1 MLSRVADHIYWMN
14 RYIERAENYAR
25 FMDVN
30 FNLSLE
36 LQPNVS
42 TQWKPLVVT
51 TGDWSLYESLYNKV
65 DKGKVI
71 YFLGFD
77 EQNPNS
83 IYNCIVNA
91 RENARAIRPEITK
104 EVWEQINYLY
114 YYVKEAKEKKRW
126 KKIDPRNYFVEIK
139 KGCQLLYGIFD
150 STISKTEGWHF
161 GKIGQLIERADKTSR
176 VLDVKYHMLLPEK
189 VNVGSP
195 FDLVQWASL
204 LKSVSA
210 YDMYRKKHGKLTAH
224 GISEFLI
231 FDKNFPR
238 SMLSCLSGVDRSLQA
253 ISKNNEENRSEV
265 EKQLGLLRSQLEY
278 SDINDVFQLGI
289 HEYLDD
295 FQTNLNNVSASLFE
309 TFFSTKNIMYNTI
322 KSVNKTDQ

>member
-1 MLSRVADHIYWMN
+1 MLSRVAHHIYWMN
-14 RYIERAENYAR
+14 RYLERAENYAR

-36 LQPNVS
+36 LHPDAS

-51 TGDWSLYESLYNKV
+51 SGDWDLFESLYKKV
-65 DKGKVI
+65 DKANVI

-77 EQNPNS
+77 HQNPNS

-104 EVWEQINYLY
+104 EVWEQINSLY
-114 YYVKEAKEKKRW
+114 YFVKEADEKKKW
-126 KKIDPRNYFVEIK
+126 EKKDPRAYFTDIK

-150 STISKTEGWHF
+150 STISKSDGWHF

-176 VLDVKYHMLLPEK
+176 VIDVKYHMLLPEMAK
-189 VNVGSP
+189 VGST
-195 FDLVQWASL
+195 FDLIQWSSL

-210 YDMYRKKHGKLTAH
+210 YDMYLKKHGKLTAQ
-224 GISEFLI
+224 GISGFLI

-238 SMLSCLSGVDRSLQA
+238 SILSCIIGLDKSLQA
-253 ISKNNEENRSEV
+253 VTIQNEDKRNEA
-265 EKQLGLLRSQLEY
+265 EKKLGLLRSHLEY
-278 SDINDVFQLGI
+278 SDIEDVFQFGV

-295 FQTNLNNVSASLFE
+295 VQSRLNALSVSIFE
-309 TFFSTKNIMYNTI
+309 TYFSIENNMYNSI
-322 KSVNKTDQ
+322 GSDSKESQ

>member
-1 MLSRVADHIYWMN
+1 MN

-36 LQPNVS
+36 LHPDAT
-42 TQWKPLVVT
+42 TQWKPLVAT
-51 TGDWSLYESLYNKV
+51 TGDMPLYDSLYNKV

-77 EQNPNS
+77 NQNPNS
-83 IYNCIVNA
+83 IYSCIVNA

-114 YYVKEAKEKKRW
+114 YFVKEAVEKKRW
-126 KKIDPRNYFVEIK
+126 EKKDPRNYFVEIK

-176 VLDVKYHMLLPEK
+176 VIDVKYHMLLPET
-189 VNVGSP
+189 VQVGSA
-195 FDLVQWASL
+195 FDLIQWSSL

-210 YDMYRKKHGKLTAH
+210 YDMYLKKYGKLTAH
-224 GISEFLI
+224 GISDFLI

-238 SMLSCLSGVDRSLQA
+238 SILSCLIGLDRSVKSIL
-253 ISKNNEENRSEV
+253 KNKEDRRTEP

-278 SDINDVFQLGI
+278 SDIQDVFKFGV
-289 HEYLDD
+289 HEYLDE
-295 FQTNLNNVSASLFE
+295 FQTKLNNISMSLFE
-309 TFFSTKNIMYNTI
+309 TFFSIENTKQNSQTQI
-322 KSVNKTDQ
+322 Q